1 MLPEFRLIDLIGAA
15 GALVFYSRFYV
26 QLYYS
31 ERAGKSTSPAIF
43 WYLSS
48 IGSVSLFLYGVL
60 LQSPLG
66 VLAHCFNV
74 VIYARNLVH
83 IWREHGSL
91 TRSRRTAAN
100 VAIAVSVIAAVTLL
114 AYTWFGEFQQT
125 RDAHPKE
132 AITAWLWILL
142 GVGGQVLFACRFM
155 LQWAVTEA
163 RRKSTFPMAFWYI
176 SIVASVLQILA
187 FGSRGEWV
195 YALGLLSTLP
205 VYVRNI
211 WLHRR
216 PDTGEATEPGE
227 AVTS

>member
-1 MLPEFRLIDLIGAA
+1 MIPDFQLIHLIGAA

-31 ERAGKSTSPAIF
+31 ERAGRSVSPAIF

-83 IWREHGSL
+83 IWREHGRL
-91 TRSRRTAAN
+91 TKARRAAAN
-100 VAIAVSVIAAVTLL
+100 IAIAASVVAAVTLL
-114 AYTWFGEFQQT
+114 AYTWLGEFQET

-132 AITAWLWILL
+132 AMVAWLWIAL
-142 GVGGQVLFACRFM
+142 GVAGQALFACRFM

-176 SIVASVLQILA
+176 SIAASILQILA

-195 YALGLLSTLP
+195 FVLGLASTLP

-216 PDTGEATEPGE
+216 PEPEPAEA
-227 AVTS
+227 AA